1 MMTKKRILSLFMLM
15 IAMSGIQANPV
26 SMGFGIG
33 LEAFETDFAV
43 SGFPGAVSFSTEVA
57 IFPQEDEWNLAARGD
72 VVLFTMD
79 GDGFRDEWSPSGD
92 INAMIR
98 WSAPCGMAMALGGGV
113 HFPGGSRTD
122 IVPELVAEPS
132 YLLKSTGHDSPI
144 RMRIAIPLRVLISE
158 DVTLKGG
165 VSFLIY
171 LL

>member
-1 MMTKKRILSLFMLM
+1 MMTKKRKFFLFMLM
-15 IAMSGIQANPV
+15 IAMSGIQAAPV

-33 LEAFETDFAV
+33 LEAFETDFAA

-57 IFPQEDEWNLAARGD
+57 IFPQEDEWNLAARAD
-72 VVLFTMD
+72 VVLFSMD

-98 WSAPCGMAMALGGGV
+98 WSAPCRMAMALGGGV
-113 HFPGGSRTD
+113 HFPGGSGTD

-132 YLLKSTGHDSPI
+132 YLLKSIGHDSPI
-144 RMRIAIPLRVLISE
+144 GIRIAIPLKILISE
-158 DVTLKGG
+158 DVALKGG